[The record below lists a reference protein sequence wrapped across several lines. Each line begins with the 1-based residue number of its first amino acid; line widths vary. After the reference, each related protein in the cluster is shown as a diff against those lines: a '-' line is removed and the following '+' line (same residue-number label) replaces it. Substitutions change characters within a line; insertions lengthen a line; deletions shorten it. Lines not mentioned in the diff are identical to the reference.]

1 LCGSGV
7 RQGHCELLNEFLPE
21 PGLLTQQNPRLDQN
35 FALFLTAFDKIPTN
49 QPPKK
54 STTKG
59 TDCSQQVQ
67 KEAHREANGTA
78 ARRKRAYQNGVN
90 EGIAKGRAEAQEKEY
105 QRGFEEGKKLAHAT
119 SQSTAEALSKR
130 ACDLQIQL
138 ADTARREFQA
148 TATAADF
155 VVQCQQRNNRIAELE
170 GTLENEVQRSEE
182 LQRIV
187 AHQAGEL
194 EELRK
199 FQSPGQ
205 SSLPSSAQLFA
216 AAASKRA
223 TYSSYLNRKPQLP

>member
-1 LCGSGV
+1 M

-67 KEAHREANGTA
+67 KEAHREANGAA

-90 EGIAKGRAEAQEKEY
+90 KGIAKGIAEAQEKEY
-105 QRGFEEGKKLAHAT
+105 QGKKLAHAT

-130 ACDLQIQL
+130 AC
-138 ADTARREFQA
+138 E
-148 TATAADF
+148 
-155 VVQCQQRNNRIAELE
+155 
-170 GTLENEVQRSEE
+170 SK
-182 LQRIV
+182 V
-187 AHQAGEL
+187 AI
-194 EELRK
+194 
-199 FQSPGQ
+199 
-205 SSLPSSAQLFA
+205 
-216 AAASKRA
+216 SK
-223 TYSSYLNRKPQLP
+223 YN